1 MLRKE
6 TKAKRFCF
14 IISLFRLWEFGL
26 EGIDEDVAKPLLR
39 LVRALS

>member
-6 TKAKRFCF
+6 TNAKRFCF
-14 IISLFRLWEFGL
+14 FISLFRLWEFEL
-26 EGIDEDVAKPLLR
+26 EGMDEDVAKPLLR